1 MKLETSNKLQSYLL
15 LLQHQMNSTIMS
27 HDKQSREFFG
37 QKRVIANA
45 DDQQIIVY
53 SLV

>member
-1 MKLETSNKLQSYLL
+1 
-15 LLQHQMNSTIMS
+15 MNSTITS
-27 HDKQSREFFG
+27 HDKQGREFFG
-37 QKRVIANA
+37 QKRAVANA